1 MPRAITKYRRETESE
16 YKARKI
22 QKYIK
27 KYNLDKI
34 QIQELIDN
42 DEIEI
47 DSEILGNL
55 TTIRY
60 DEELNRFII
69 REIPKPLYSDYFS
82 NSEFE
87 SEDEDE
93 Y

>member
-1 MPRAITKYRRETESE
+1 MPRAITKQIKETSSQ

-22 QKYIK
+22 KKYIK

-42 DEIEI
+42 NEIEI

-55 TTIRY
+55 TVIKYNEEINKFTI
-60 DEELNRFII
+60 E
-69 REIPKPLYSDYFS
+69 EIPKPLYSDYFS

-87 SEDEDE
+87 SDDE